1 MKLIIKIIKR
11 IILSVI
17 ILYGYNLIASRFN
30 LIIPINIMTV
40 GSISVLG
47 FPILFVF
54 VLLKVILF
62 YEDELVDTYLNEFYK
77 QLLICGLNES
87 NEVGI
92 SKEKLINLLENKS
105 YPDLLEIKPENNVI
119 KKEQLL
125 EMMEKFSNKSVYGTY
140 QIYVIHHAEM
150 LNLSSANTILKFLE
164 EPENNIIAVL
174 LSTHRYKVLPTIL
187 SRCTVMTLKQ
197 EKSNMIDVNDN
208 QILIKLLNNLLIDTE
223 PLIILF
229 NDYYESLF
237 QTKELS
243 LDTLKKISKIL
254 QYYIQTNDLSSLSIK
269 SSDINLNKFQL
280 LEIVSIIDEFSVKL
294 QYNVNIKLWLD
305 SLLIKLTEVKNEIFN
320 Y

>member
-1 MKLIIKIIKR
+1 MLEQLR
-11 IILSVI
+11 E
-17 ILYGYNLIASRFN
+17 NQQ
-30 LIIPINIMTV
+30 
-40 GSISVLG
+40 
-47 FPILFVF
+47 
-54 VLLKVILF
+54 LF
-62 YEDELVDTYLNEFYK
+62 YEQAIVPLNSGRINHAYLIETNNNEDELVDTYLNEFYK

-140 QIYVIHHAEM
+140 QIYIIHHAEM

-208 QILIKLLNNLLIDTE
+208 QILIKLLNNLLYKC
-223 PLIILF
+223 LKFII
-229 NDYYESLF
+229 
-237 QTKELS
+237 
-243 LDTLKKISKIL
+243 
-254 QYYIQTNDLSSLSIK
+254 SIK
-269 SSDINLNKFQL
+269 
-280 LEIVSIIDEFSVKL
+280 
-294 QYNVNIKLWLD
+294 
-305 SLLIKLTEVKNEIFN
+305 
-320 Y
+320 

>member
-1 MKLIIKIIKR
+1 MLEQLR
-11 IILSVI
+11 E
-17 ILYGYNLIASRFN
+17 NQQ
-30 LIIPINIMTV
+30 
-40 GSISVLG
+40 
-47 FPILFVF
+47 
-54 VLLKVILF
+54 LF
-62 YEDELVDTYLNEFYK
+62 YEQAIVPLNSGRINHAYLIETNNNEDELVDTYLNEFYK

-208 QILIKLLNNLLIDTE
+208 QILIKLLNNLLINTE

>member
-1 MKLIIKIIKR
+1 MLEQLR
-11 IILSVI
+11 E
-17 ILYGYNLIASRFN
+17 NQQ
-30 LIIPINIMTV
+30 
-40 GSISVLG
+40 
-47 FPILFVF
+47 
-54 VLLKVILF
+54 LF
-62 YEDELVDTYLNEFYK
+62 YEQAIVPLNSGRINHAYLIETNNNEDELVDTYLNEFYK

-254 QYYIQTNDLSSLSIK
+254 QYYIQTSDLSSLSIK

>member
-1 MKLIIKIIKR
+1 MLEQLR
-11 IILSVI
+11 E
-17 ILYGYNLIASRFN
+17 NQQ
-30 LIIPINIMTV
+30 
-40 GSISVLG
+40 
-47 FPILFVF
+47 
-54 VLLKVILF
+54 LF
-62 YEDELVDTYLNEFYK
+62 YEQAIVPLNSGRINHAYLIETNNNEDELVDTYLNEFYK

-87 NEVGI
+87 KEVGI

-140 QIYVIHHAEM
+140 QIYVIQHAEM

>member
-1 MKLIIKIIKR
+1 MLEQLR
-11 IILSVI
+11 E
-17 ILYGYNLIASRFN
+17 NQQ
-30 LIIPINIMTV
+30 
-40 GSISVLG
+40 
-47 FPILFVF
+47 
-54 VLLKVILF
+54 LF
-62 YEDELVDTYLNEFYK
+62 YEQAIVPLNSGRINHAYLIETNNNEDELVDTYLNEFYK

-87 NEVGI
+87 NAVGI

>member
-1 MKLIIKIIKR
+1 MLEQLR
-11 IILSVI
+11 E
-17 ILYGYNLIASRFN
+17 NQQ
-30 LIIPINIMTV
+30 
-40 GSISVLG
+40 
-47 FPILFVF
+47 
-54 VLLKVILF
+54 LF
-62 YEDELVDTYLNEFYK
+62 YEQAIVPLNSGRINHAYLIETNNNEDELVDTYLNEFYK

-140 QIYVIHHAEM
+140 QIYIIHHAEM

-280 LEIVSIIDEFSVKL
+280 LEIVSILDEFSVKL

>member
-1 MKLIIKIIKR
+1 MIET
-11 IILSVI
+11 
-17 ILYGYNLIASRFN
+17 NN
-30 LIIPINIMTV
+30 N
-40 GSISVLG
+40 
-47 FPILFVF
+47 
-54 VLLKVILF
+54 
-62 YEDELVDTYLNEFYK
+62 EDELVDTYLNEFYK

-208 QILIKLLNNLLIDTE
+208 QLLIKLLNNLLIDTE

-269 SSDINLNKFQL
+269 SSGINLNKFQL

-305 SLLIKLTEVKNEIFN
+305 SLLIKLTEVKNEFFN

>member
-1 MKLIIKIIKR
+1 MLEQLR
-11 IILSVI
+11 E
-17 ILYGYNLIASRFN
+17 NQQ
-30 LIIPINIMTV
+30 
-40 GSISVLG
+40 
-47 FPILFVF
+47 
-54 VLLKVILF
+54 LF
-62 YEDELVDTYLNEFYK
+62 YEQAIVPLNSGRINHAYLIETNNNEDELVDTYLNEFYK

>member
-1 MKLIIKIIKR
+1 MLEQLR
-11 IILSVI
+11 E
-17 ILYGYNLIASRFN
+17 NQQ
-30 LIIPINIMTV
+30 
-40 GSISVLG
+40 
-47 FPILFVF
+47 
-54 VLLKVILF
+54 LF
-62 YEDELVDTYLNEFYK
+62 YEQAIVPLNSGRINHAYLIETNNNEDELVDTYLNEFYK
-77 QLLICGLNES
+77 HLLICGLIES
-87 NEVGI
+87 NDVGI
-92 SKEKLINLLENKS
+92 SKEYLINLLENKS

-208 QILIKLLNNLLIDTE
+208 QILIKLLNNLLINTE

>member
-1 MKLIIKIIKR
+1 MLEQLR
-11 IILSVI
+11 E
-17 ILYGYNLIASRFN
+17 NQQ
-30 LIIPINIMTV
+30 
-40 GSISVLG
+40 
-47 FPILFVF
+47 
-54 VLLKVILF
+54 LF
-62 YEDELVDTYLNEFYK
+62 YEQAIVPLNSGRINHAYLIETNNNEDELVDTYLNEFYK

-254 QYYIQTNDLSSLSIK
+254 QYYIQTNDLSSLNIK

>member
-1 MKLIIKIIKR
+1 MLEQLR
-11 IILSVI
+11 E
-17 ILYGYNLIASRFN
+17 NQQ
-30 LIIPINIMTV
+30 
-40 GSISVLG
+40 
-47 FPILFVF
+47 
-54 VLLKVILF
+54 LF
-62 YEDELVDTYLNEFYK
+62 YEQAIVPLNSGRINHAYLIETNNNEDELVDTYLNEFYK

-125 EMMEKFSNKSVYGTY
+125 EMMEKFSNKSAYGTY

-174 LSTHRYKVLPTIL
+174 LSTNRYKVLPTIL

>member
-1 MKLIIKIIKR
+1 
-11 IILSVI
+11 
-17 ILYGYNLIASRFN
+17 
-30 LIIPINIMTV
+30 
-40 GSISVLG
+40 
-47 FPILFVF
+47 
-54 VLLKVILF
+54 
-62 YEDELVDTYLNEFYK
+62 
-77 QLLICGLNES
+77 
-87 NEVGI
+87 
-92 SKEKLINLLENKS
+92 
-105 YPDLLEIKPENNVI
+105 
-119 KKEQLL
+119 
-125 EMMEKFSNKSVYGTY
+125 MMEKFSNKSVYGTY

>member
-1 MKLIIKIIKR
+1 MLEQLR
-11 IILSVI
+11 E
-17 ILYGYNLIASRFN
+17 NQQ
-30 LIIPINIMTV
+30 
-40 GSISVLG
+40 
-47 FPILFVF
+47 
-54 VLLKVILF
+54 LF
-62 YEDELVDTYLNEFYK
+62 YEQAIVPLNSGRIKHAYLIETNNNEDELVDTYLNEFYK

-125 EMMEKFSNKSVYGTY
+125 EIMEKFSNKSVYGTY

>member
-1 MKLIIKIIKR
+1 
-11 IILSVI
+11 
-17 ILYGYNLIASRFN
+17 
-30 LIIPINIMTV
+30 
-40 GSISVLG
+40 
-47 FPILFVF
+47 
-54 VLLKVILF
+54 
-62 YEDELVDTYLNEFYK
+62 
-77 QLLICGLNES
+77 
-87 NEVGI
+87 
-92 SKEKLINLLENKS
+92 
-105 YPDLLEIKPENNVI
+105 
-119 KKEQLL
+119 
-125 EMMEKFSNKSVYGTY
+125 MMEKFSNKSVYGTY

-243 LDTLKKISKIL
+243 LDTLKKISKF
-254 QYYIQTNDLSSLSIK
+254 YN
-269 SSDINLNKFQL
+269 
-280 LEIVSIIDEFSVKL
+280 II
-294 QYNVNIKLWLD
+294 YR
-305 SLLIKLTEVKNEIFN
+305 LTT
-320 Y
+320 

>member
-1 MKLIIKIIKR
+1 MLEQLR
-11 IILSVI
+11 E
-17 ILYGYNLIASRFN
+17 NQQ
-30 LIIPINIMTV
+30 
-40 GSISVLG
+40 
-47 FPILFVF
+47 
-54 VLLKVILF
+54 LF
-62 YEDELVDTYLNEFYK
+62 YEQAIVPLNSGRINHAYLIETNNNEDELVDTYLNEFYK

-229 NDYYESLF
+229 NDSYESLF

-269 SSDINLNKFQL
+269 SSDINLNKFKL
-280 LEIVSIIDEFSVKL
+280 LEIVSIFDEFSVKL

>member
-1 MKLIIKIIKR
+1 
-11 IILSVI
+11 
-17 ILYGYNLIASRFN
+17 
-30 LIIPINIMTV
+30 
-40 GSISVLG
+40 
-47 FPILFVF
+47 
-54 VLLKVILF
+54 
-62 YEDELVDTYLNEFYK
+62 
-77 QLLICGLNES
+77 
-87 NEVGI
+87 
-92 SKEKLINLLENKS
+92 
-105 YPDLLEIKPENNVI
+105 
-119 KKEQLL
+119 
-125 EMMEKFSNKSVYGTY
+125 MMEKFSNKSVYGTY

-280 LEIVSIIDEFSVKL
+280 LEIVSIFDEFSVKL

>member
-1 MKLIIKIIKR
+1 MLEQLR
-11 IILSVI
+11 E
-17 ILYGYNLIASRFN
+17 NQQ
-30 LIIPINIMTV
+30 
-40 GSISVLG
+40 
-47 FPILFVF
+47 
-54 VLLKVILF
+54 LF
-62 YEDELVDTYLNEFYK
+62 YEQAIVPLKSGRINHAYLIETNNNEDELVDTYLNEFYK

-125 EMMEKFSNKSVYGTY
+125 EIMEKFSNKSVYGTY

-254 QYYIQTNDLSSLSIK
+254 QYYIQTNDLSSLNIK

>member
-1 MKLIIKIIKR
+1 MLEQLR
-11 IILSVI
+11 E
-17 ILYGYNLIASRFN
+17 NQQ
-30 LIIPINIMTV
+30 
-40 GSISVLG
+40 
-47 FPILFVF
+47 
-54 VLLKVILF
+54 LF
-62 YEDELVDTYLNEFYK
+62 YEQAIVPLNSGRINHAYLIETNNNEDELVDTYLNEFYK

-280 LEIVSIIDEFSVKL
+280 LEIVSILDEFSVKL

>member
-1 MKLIIKIIKR
+1 MLEQLR
-11 IILSVI
+11 E
-17 ILYGYNLIASRFN
+17 NQQ
-30 LIIPINIMTV
+30 
-40 GSISVLG
+40 
-47 FPILFVF
+47 
-54 VLLKVILF
+54 LF
-62 YEDELVDTYLNEFYK
+62 YEQAIVPLNSGRINHAYLIETNNNEDELVDTYLNEFYK

-125 EMMEKFSNKSVYGTY
+125 EMMEKFSNKSAYGTY

>member
-1 MKLIIKIIKR
+1 MLEQLR
-11 IILSVI
+11 E
-17 ILYGYNLIASRFN
+17 NQR
-30 LIIPINIMTV
+30 
-40 GSISVLG
+40 
-47 FPILFVF
+47 
-54 VLLKVILF
+54 LF
-62 YEDELVDTYLNEFYK
+62 YEQAIVPLNSGRINHAYLIETNNNEDELVDTYLNEFYK

-294 QYNVNIKLWLD
+294 QYNVNIKLWLY

>member
-1 MKLIIKIIKR
+1 MLEQLR
-11 IILSVI
+11 E
-17 ILYGYNLIASRFN
+17 NQQ
-30 LIIPINIMTV
+30 
-40 GSISVLG
+40 
-47 FPILFVF
+47 
-54 VLLKVILF
+54 LF
-62 YEDELVDTYLNEFYK
+62 YEQAIVPLNSGRINHAYLIETNNNEDELVDTYLNEFYK

-125 EMMEKFSNKSVYGTY
+125 EIMEKFSNKSVYGTY

>member
-1 MKLIIKIIKR
+1 MLEQLR
-11 IILSVI
+11 E
-17 ILYGYNLIASRFN
+17 NQQ
-30 LIIPINIMTV
+30 
-40 GSISVLG
+40 
-47 FPILFVF
+47 
-54 VLLKVILF
+54 LF
-62 YEDELVDTYLNEFYK
+62 YEQAIVPLNSGRINHAYLIETNNNEDELVDTYLNEFYK
-77 QLLICGLNES
+77 QLLIFGLNES
-87 NEVGI
+87 KEAGI

>member
-1 MKLIIKIIKR
+1 MLEQLR
-11 IILSVI
+11 E
-17 ILYGYNLIASRFN
+17 NQQ
-30 LIIPINIMTV
+30 
-40 GSISVLG
+40 
-47 FPILFVF
+47 
-54 VLLKVILF
+54 LF
-62 YEDELVDTYLNEFYK
+62 YEQAIVPLNSGRINHAYLIETNNNEDKLVDTYLNEFYK

-294 QYNVNIKLWLD
+294 KYNVNIKLWLD

>member
-1 MKLIIKIIKR
+1 MLEQLR
-11 IILSVI
+11 E
-17 ILYGYNLIASRFN
+17 NQQ
-30 LIIPINIMTV
+30 
-40 GSISVLG
+40 
-47 FPILFVF
+47 
-54 VLLKVILF
+54 LF
-62 YEDELVDTYLNEFYK
+62 YEQAIVPLNSGKINHAYLIETNNNEDDLVDTYLNEFYK

-125 EMMEKFSNKSVYGTY
+125 EMMEEFSNKSVYGTY

-197 EKSNMIDVNDN
+197 EKSNMINVNDN
-208 QILIKLLNNLLIDTE
+208 QILIKLLNDLLIDTE
-223 PLIILF
+223 PLIVLF

>member
-1 MKLIIKIIKR
+1 MLEQLR
-11 IILSVI
+11 E
-17 ILYGYNLIASRFN
+17 NQQ
-30 LIIPINIMTV
+30 
-40 GSISVLG
+40 
-47 FPILFVF
+47 
-54 VLLKVILF
+54 LF
-62 YEDELVDTYLNEFYK
+62 YEQAIVPLNSGRINHAYLIETNNNEDELVDTYLNEFYK

-140 QIYVIHHAEM
+140 QIYVINHAEM

-254 QYYIQTNDLSSLSIK
+254 QYYIQTNDLSRLSIK

-280 LEIVSIIDEFSVKL
+280 LEIVSILDEFSVKL

>member
-1 MKLIIKIIKR
+1 MLEQLR
-11 IILSVI
+11 E
-17 ILYGYNLIASRFN
+17 NQQ
-30 LIIPINIMTV
+30 
-40 GSISVLG
+40 
-47 FPILFVF
+47 
-54 VLLKVILF
+54 LF
-62 YEDELVDTYLNEFYK
+62 YEQAIVPLNSGRINHAYLIETNNNEDELVDTYLNEFYK

-140 QIYVIHHAEM
+140 QIYIIHHAEM

-305 SLLIKLTEVKNEIFN
+305 SLLIKLTEVKK
-320 Y
+320 

>member
-1 MKLIIKIIKR
+1 MLEQLR
-11 IILSVI
+11 E
-17 ILYGYNLIASRFN
+17 NQQ
-30 LIIPINIMTV
+30 
-40 GSISVLG
+40 
-47 FPILFVF
+47 
-54 VLLKVILF
+54 LF
-62 YEDELVDTYLNEFYK
+62 YEQAIVPLNSGRINHAYLIETNNNEDELVDTYLNEFYK

-125 EMMEKFSNKSVYGTY
+125 ELMEKFSNKSVYGTY

>member
-1 MKLIIKIIKR
+1 MLEQLR
-11 IILSVI
+11 E
-17 ILYGYNLIASRFN
+17 NQQ
-30 LIIPINIMTV
+30 
-40 GSISVLG
+40 
-47 FPILFVF
+47 
-54 VLLKVILF
+54 LF
-62 YEDELVDTYLNEFYK
+62 YEQAIVPLNSGRINHAYLIETNNNEDELVDTYLNEFYK

-105 YPDLLEIKPENNVI
+105 YPDLLEIKPENNVV

>member
-1 MKLIIKIIKR
+1 MLEQLR
-11 IILSVI
+11 E
-17 ILYGYNLIASRFN
+17 NQQ
-30 LIIPINIMTV
+30 
-40 GSISVLG
+40 
-47 FPILFVF
+47 
-54 VLLKVILF
+54 LF
-62 YEDELVDTYLNEFYK
+62 YEQAIVPLNFGRINHAYLIETNNNEDELVDTYLNEFYK

-140 QIYVIHHAEM
+140 QIYIIHHAEM

-305 SLLIKLTEVKNEIFN
+305 SLLIKLTEVKK
-320 Y
+320 

>member
-1 MKLIIKIIKR
+1 MLEQLR
-11 IILSVI
+11 E
-17 ILYGYNLIASRFN
+17 NQQ
-30 LIIPINIMTV
+30 
-40 GSISVLG
+40 
-47 FPILFVF
+47 
-54 VLLKVILF
+54 LF
-62 YEDELVDTYLNEFYK
+62 YEQAIVPLNSGRINHAYLIETNNNEDELVDTYLNEFYK

-125 EMMEKFSNKSVYGTY
+125 EMMEKFSNKSVYGSY

-208 QILIKLLNNLLIDTE
+208 QILIKLLNNLLINTE

>member
-1 MKLIIKIIKR
+1 MIET
-11 IILSVI
+11 
-17 ILYGYNLIASRFN
+17 NN
-30 LIIPINIMTV
+30 N
-40 GSISVLG
+40 
-47 FPILFVF
+47 
-54 VLLKVILF
+54 
-62 YEDELVDTYLNEFYK
+62 EDELVDTYLNEFYK

>member
-1 MKLIIKIIKR
+1 MLEQLR
-11 IILSVI
+11 E
-17 ILYGYNLIASRFN
+17 NQQ
-30 LIIPINIMTV
+30 
-40 GSISVLG
+40 
-47 FPILFVF
+47 
-54 VLLKVILF
+54 LF
-62 YEDELVDTYLNEFYK
+62 YEQAIVPLNSGRINHAYLIETNNNEDKLVDTYLNEFYK
-77 QLLICGLNES
+77 QLL

>member
-1 MKLIIKIIKR
+1 
-11 IILSVI
+11 
-17 ILYGYNLIASRFN
+17 
-30 LIIPINIMTV
+30 
-40 GSISVLG
+40 
-47 FPILFVF
+47 
-54 VLLKVILF
+54 
-62 YEDELVDTYLNEFYK
+62 
-77 QLLICGLNES
+77 
-87 NEVGI
+87 
-92 SKEKLINLLENKS
+92 
-105 YPDLLEIKPENNVI
+105 
-119 KKEQLL
+119 
-125 EMMEKFSNKSVYGTY
+125 MMEKFSNKSVYGTY
-140 QIYVIHHAEM
+140 QIYIIHHAEM

>member
-1 MKLIIKIIKR
+1 MLEQLR
-11 IILSVI
+11 E
-17 ILYGYNLIASRFN
+17 NQQ
-30 LIIPINIMTV
+30 
-40 GSISVLG
+40 
-47 FPILFVF
+47 
-54 VLLKVILF
+54 LF
-62 YEDELVDTYLNEFYK
+62 YEQAIVPLNSGRINHAYLIETNNNEDELVDTYLNEFYK

-140 QIYVIHHAEM
+140 QIYIIHHAEM
-150 LNLSSANTILKFLE
+150 LNLSSANTLLKFLE

>member
-1 MKLIIKIIKR
+1 
-11 IILSVI
+11 
-17 ILYGYNLIASRFN
+17 
-30 LIIPINIMTV
+30 
-40 GSISVLG
+40 
-47 FPILFVF
+47 
-54 VLLKVILF
+54 
-62 YEDELVDTYLNEFYK
+62 
-77 QLLICGLNES
+77 
-87 NEVGI
+87 
-92 SKEKLINLLENKS
+92 
-105 YPDLLEIKPENNVI
+105 
-119 KKEQLL
+119 
-125 EMMEKFSNKSVYGTY
+125 MMEKFSNKSVYGTY

-254 QYYIQTNDLSSLSIK
+254 QYYIQTNDLSRLSIK

-280 LEIVSIIDEFSVKL
+280 LEIVSILDEFSVKL